1 MIVLIQVST
10 NELQMVFTDYSDL
23 SKLMN
28 DWHVRLC
35 NAQQGH
41 YQRSETLYCRANWS
55 GYLLIT
61 ATTIVTPM
69 LFADAKDCLKAVL
82 VFMSILSAGLSG
94 VVSFARFAEKAEKHR
109 SAAGSYGKVR
119 RQLEHLNSKRADM
132 NPKEVQDKL
141 KLLRIEW
148 EYIYDNAPLTPKS
161 ALITKENDNVKYTR
175 QL

>member
-1 MIVLIQVST
+1 MSN

-28 DWHVRLC
+28 EWHVRLC

-41 YQRSETLYCRANWS
+41 YKRSETLYCRANLS

-61 ATTIVTPM
+61 ATTVVTAM
-69 LFADAKDCLKAVL
+69 LFLDAKDCLKAIL

-94 VVSFARFAEKAEKHR
+94 VVSFARFAENAEKHR
-109 SAAGSYGKVR
+109 SAAGSYGKIR

-132 NPKEVQDKL
+132 TPVDVQSKL

-148 EYIYDNAPLTPKS
+148 EYISDNAPPVS
-161 ALITKENDNVKYTR
+161 
-175 QL
+175 